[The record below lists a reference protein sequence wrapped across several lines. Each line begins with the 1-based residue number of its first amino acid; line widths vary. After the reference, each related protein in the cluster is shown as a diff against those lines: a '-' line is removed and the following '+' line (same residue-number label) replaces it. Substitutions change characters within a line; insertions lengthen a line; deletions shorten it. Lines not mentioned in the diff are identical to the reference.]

1 MVATILRKK
10 YEAKI
15 QGILREMEID
25 ITEMVEGRQPKDR
38 GLFLIYGNLRRIVDV
53 VLPGYS
59 MEEKAYVDRLV
70 GRIGVVGGEG
80 N

>member
-38 GLFLIYGNLRRIVDV
+38 GLFLIYGNLRRIVEV
-53 VLPGYS
+53 IVPGYEE
-59 MEEKAYVDRLV
+59 EEKVFVDRIV
-70 GRIGVVGGEG
+70 GKLTPRGEG